1 MKASRKKTTPS
12 QKRAG
17 STSRTTDIKYKA
29 LFEQSPYGVLIIDT
43 RGKIL
48 DFNEEAHRQLGYS
61 RKEFKGLSI
70 ADIDPFQ
77 SPEEIRQSV
86 EEVLK
91 KGTAEFAVRHR
102 TKEGETRDVH
112 VITRALALSGET
124 VFHTIWRD
132 ITDQKRAEEAVR
144 RSEEKFQTLFHS
156 ADDAFFILD
165 PGGNFIDVNKAA
177 YERLGYTK
185 DEILSM
191 HVSRLHSP
199 KFAGMVP
206 ARLALV
212 GEKGHAVV
220 ESEHVRKDGTVMPVE
235 ISARMVDYEGKKA
248 IFSIVRDTTQRKKAE
263 EARIQSEKRF
273 HALFDS
279 TPLGVVLVSKDRRIV
294 DCNAAFQ
301 KMLGYSLKELQTMSI
316 PEISHAGDDLATRE
330 HYRRMLAGEIDSF
343 TMEKRHI
350 RKDGTVI
357 WTNLTGTTTRDED
370 GVLQLIFGIVE
381 DITERK
387 KTEQAV
393 RHSARRLNEAQQIAH
408 VGNWEWDV
416 ITNQVFWSDELYR
429 IYGYRPHE
437 ISPDYGLIVDSMH
450 PGSRQDFLQ
459 AIDAALKGERPFEM
473 DYAFF
478 RKDGSVGTLHTIGKV
493 TRHPDGKPMRMAG
506 IVQDI
511 TEQERA
517 QEALRESEEKFRSI
531 FNNASDGILIVNVS
545 TQKFAA
551 ANKTVCDMLGY
562 TAEELLG
569 LGIEQIHPAE
579 ELARVRREF
588 EKQMRGEKRVAEDL
602 QVKRKDGSVFYADIS
617 STPLVF
623 GGERYAVGIF
633 RDITE
638 RKRMEEAL
646 RSSRD
651 FIERILDTV
660 DEAFIVI
667 GRDYRIM
674 MANSA
679 YGAQVRMPVGE
690 IIRKHCYEISHQ
702 SDVPCHEAGEE
713 CAVRHCF
720 ETGEPHSCV
729 HKHTDKDGGVLYVE
743 TKAFPL
749 RDASGNVTSAIE
761 VINNITDKHLL
772 EEQILRTQ
780 KLEAVGL
787 LAGGIAHDFNNLLQ
801 GVFGNISMAKMF
813 SDERGKAYAM
823 LEGAEAALF
832 QATNL
837 TKQLLTFSRGGE
849 PVKKV
854 IALSSVIDHSVRF
867 ALSGSNVNYLSS
879 IEGSLWTVEADE
891 GQINQVVHNIV
902 LNACE
907 AMPVG
912 GTVTVHMQNIRIG
925 ERSAVPLKK
934 GNYVRIDIT
943 DSGPGITADY
953 LSRIFD
959 PYFTTK
965 QKGSGLGL
973 TTSYSI
979 IKKHGGLITV
989 NSQLGVGST
998 FSLYLPASDQQP
1010 LSREGRVKELFTGKG
1025 KILVM
1030 DDEEVVRAITGH
1042 MLEGLGYEVDFAEN
1056 GEQAVEKYSAAMKSD
1071 RPFHAVILDLTV
1083 RGGMGGR
1090 ETIRQLAA
1098 IDPSVRA
1105 VVSSGY
1111 SSDDILSQYRE
1122 YGFLA
1127 VLTKPF
1133 QIEELGLVLHGLS
1146 SNK

>member
-1 MKASRKKTTPS
+1 MKAPKRKPLLLKKKS
-12 QKRAG
+12 NG
-17 STSRTTDIKYKA
+17 ESRTTDLRYKT

-48 DFNEEAHRQLGYS
+48 DFNEAAHRQLGYS
-61 RKEFKGLSI
+61 RKEFAHLSL

-77 SPEEIRQSV
+77 SPEEIRQSI
-86 EEVLK
+86 EEVLE
-91 KGTAEFAVRHR
+91 KGSAEFAVKHR
-102 TKEGETRDVH
+102 TKGGETRDVH
-112 VITRALALSGET
+112 VITRALVLSGET

-132 ITDQKRAEEAVR
+132 ITDQKMAEEALR
-144 RSEEKFQTLFHS
+144 
-156 ADDAFFILD
+156 
-165 PGGNFIDVNKAA
+165 
-177 YERLGYTK
+177 
-185 DEILSM
+185 
-191 HVSRLHSP
+191 
-199 KFAGMVP
+199 
-206 ARLALV
+206 
-212 GEKGHAVV
+212 
-220 ESEHVRKDGTVMPVE
+220 
-235 ISARMVDYEGKKA
+235 
-248 IFSIVRDTTQRKKAE
+248 
-263 EARIQSEKRF
+263 QSEKRF

-301 KMLGYSLKELQTMSI
+301 KMLGYSLKELQTKSI

-330 HYRRMLAGEIDSF
+330 YYRRMLAGEIDSF

-357 WTNLTGTTTRDED
+357 WTNLTGTTTRGED
-370 GVLQLIFGIVE
+370 GVPQLIFGIVE

-416 ITNQVFWSDELYR
+416 ITNEVFWSDELYR
-429 IYGYRPHE
+429 IYGYRPGE
-437 ISPDYGLIVDSMH
+437 ISPDYGLIVNSMH
-450 PGSRQDFLQ
+450 PGSRQDFLE

-478 RKDGSVGTLHTIGKV
+478 RKDGSPAILHTIGKV
-493 TRHPDGKPMRMAG
+493 TRDPGGTPVRMAG

-511 TEQERA
+511 TEQKRA
-517 QEALRESEEKFRSI
+517 EEALRESEEKFRSI
-531 FNNASDGILIVNVS
+531 FNNASDGILIANVA
-545 TQKFAA
+545 TQKFVA
-551 ANKTVCDMLGY
+551 ANKTMRDLLGY
-562 TAEELLG
+562 TTEELLG
-569 LGIEQIHPAE
+569 LGIDDIHPAK
-579 ELARVRREF
+579 ELARVRGEF
-588 EKQMRGEKRVAEDL
+588 EKQMRGEKKVAEDL
-602 QVKRKDGSVFYADIS
+602 QVMRKDGSVFYADIS
-617 STPLVF
+617 TTPVIF
-623 GGERYAVGIF
+623 GGKRYAIGIF

-667 GRDYRIM
+667 DRDYRII
-674 MANSA
+674 MANNA
-679 YGAQVRMPVGE
+679 YGAQVRMPAGE
-690 IIRKHCYEISHQ
+690 IVRKHCYKISHQ
-702 SDVPCHEAGEE
+702 SEVPCHEAGEE

-801 GVFGNISMAKMF
+801 GVFGSISMAKMF
-813 SDERGKAYAM
+813 SDKGGKAHAM
-823 LEGAEAALF
+823 LEGAEAALY

-854 IALSSVIDHSVRF
+854 IGLPSVIDHSVRF
-867 ALSGSNVNYLSS
+867 ALSGSNVNYLASAD
-879 IEGSLWTVEADE
+879 EQLWTVEADE

-912 GTVTVHMQNIRIG
+912 GTVRVHMKNVTIG
-925 ERSAVPLKK
+925 EKSGMPLTK
-934 GNYVRIDIT
+934 GNYVEIDIT
-943 DSGPGITADY
+943 DSGPGIPGEY

-973 TTSYSI
+973 ATSYSI
-979 IKKHGGLITV
+979 IKKHGGVITV
-989 NSQLGVGST
+989 NSQLGSGST
-998 FSLYLPASDQQP
+998 FSLYLPASEQRP
-1010 LSREGRVKELFTGKG
+1010 SPREGGVKELFTGKG
-1025 KILVM
+1025 RILVM
-1030 DDEEVVRAITGH
+1030 DDEEVVRTITGH
-1042 MLEGLGYEVDFAEN
+1042 MLTGLGYEVDFAEN

-1090 ETIRQLAA
+1090 ETVRQLAA
-1098 IDPSVRA
+1098 IDPAVRA
-1105 VVSSGY
+1105 IVSSGY
-1111 SSDDILSQYRE
+1111 SSDDILSHYRE

-1133 QIEELGLVLHGLS
+1133 QIEELGLVLHGLWS
-1146 SNK
+1146 DK